1 MGLLLNLLTTN
12 VPIIQKPISKSYL
25 QSICS
30 ANQLAGFYMMGTL
43 DVKGLSW
50 INFTSFIELDLK
62 RGKLTRDKF
71 KLDYILIP
79 F

>member
-1 MGLLLNLLTTN
+1 
-12 VPIIQKPISKSYL
+12 
-25 QSICS
+25 
-30 ANQLAGFYMMGTL
+30 MMGTL

>member
-1 MGLLLNLLTTN
+1 
-12 VPIIQKPISKSYL
+12 
-25 QSICS
+25 
-30 ANQLAGFYMMGTL
+30 MMGTL

-50 INFTSFIELDLK
+50 INFTGFIELDLK

-71 KLDYILIP
+71 KLDFILIP